1 MLEVEVDDADIPF
14 LGDIQG
20 GGDSWAVHVG
30 INNYVTRCELDIGA
44 CVSVVSDSLAWLK
57 NVDEVIK
64 TPNFRAEFP
73 QLFTG
78 LGKVKT
84 ECNITLRDNVEPF
97 CLYTPRR
104 IAHPLLPKVKEEND
118 SMLKREV

>member
-1 MLEVEVDDADIPF
+1 M
-14 LGDIQG
+14 QQ
-20 GGDSWAVHVG
+20 
-30 INNYVTRCELDIGA
+30 
-44 CVSVVSDSLAWLK
+44 SDTH
-57 NVDEVIK
+57 VDEVTK

-104 IAHPLLPKVKEEND
+104 IAHPVLPKVKEEID
-118 SMLKREV
+118 SMLKQVVISLVIYPTQWCSGMVPVPKSNGRIRIFVDLTH